1 MVSRWLGLE
10 KVERA
15 LQLARQRAQAAE
27 QALENVRAK
36 ARTLS
41 DRATQLAEAEP
52 PFGMLT
58 VHEGRLLE
66 WEQLL
71 ELATEEEAGRRLAE
85 EREKIS
91 QECCRLRDELGDD
104 GRQDLSQNVLTS
116 REARDAA
123 RSRLQAA
130 AVKRAN
136 RSSVASGA
144 FNGRCPVAGIAC
156 PAKDQINDLG
166 DAAREEAEAA
176 EQAWLDAKTDCA
188 AAEAALRLVEQQDA
202 TQNAKL
208 VRLQALQERLDA
220 MGGAEGAS
228 GASGLVLG
236 QVRVQRDAEAA
247 VVQGIRSRLLAHR
260 EVVRQRAELAGELEA
275 RSRELATARE
285 GTALLGRAP
294 RRLAEGALAR
304 IAADGNGILATSGVE
319 LKFGVTWERET
330 KDPAESC
337 ESCGRAFPRSA
348 RVKACEGCGEPRGL
362 KKIRRLD
369 YDFSDRSGA
378 AEDFVGMAMA
388 FSAGSW
394 LRGERGSPFGI
405 LLADE
410 LSAQMDK
417 AHRRVMSQHLPAMLK
432 AARIEQSFVV
442 SHSSDAVASLPGK
455 IRIRR
460 SGKWTTVE
468 VE

>member
-1 MVSRWLGLE
+1 MAFRGEHVLALEATTYSVVAEYEGDSTRSNWAGKSSLLESVVFAFFGVLPGSHVRADAWISKGEDSGEVDVTLSDDTLVSRYRKPGAGTQLEVTIGSTGKSYQGDEAQRALENLIGLSLEDFRTTSWLAQGEASAIVRGDPAARTAMVSRWLGLE

-188 AAEAALRLVEQQDA
+188 AA
-202 TQNAKL
+202 
-208 VRLQALQERLDA
+208 
-220 MGGAEGAS
+220 
-228 GASGLVLG
+228 
-236 QVRVQRDAEAA
+236 
-247 VVQGIRSRLLAHR
+247 
-260 EVVRQRAELAGELEA
+260 
-275 RSRELATARE
+275 
-285 GTALLGRAP
+285 
-294 RRLAEGALAR
+294 
-304 IAADGNGILATSGVE
+304 
-319 LKFGVTWERET
+319 
-330 KDPAESC
+330 
-337 ESCGRAFPRSA
+337 
-348 RVKACEGCGEPRGL
+348 
-362 KKIRRLD
+362 
-369 YDFSDRSGA
+369 
-378 AEDFVGMAMA
+378 
-388 FSAGSW
+388 
-394 LRGERGSPFGI
+394 
-405 LLADE
+405 
-410 LSAQMDK
+410 
-417 AHRRVMSQHLPAMLK
+417 
-432 AARIEQSFVV
+432 
-442 SHSSDAVASLPGK
+442 
-455 IRIRR
+455 
-460 SGKWTTVE
+460 
-468 VE
+468 